1 MSPLEE
7 FLDAFQTE
15 MMRQGVTAESLAD
28 RLGCT
33 PENVIQF
40 LGTYRRE
47 SIRLSTAE
55 RFARAL
61 GFRVRIVLVHDAD
74 N

>member
-7 FLDAFQTE
+7 FLNSFQTE
-15 MMRQGVTAESLAD
+15 MRRQGLTAESLAR

-33 PENVIQF
+33 PENVNQF

-55 RFARAL
+55 RFAGAL
-61 GFRVRIVLVHDAD
+61 GFRVRIVLVHGTD